1 MPRALPRKKQKTVI
15 RSRST
20 ERLRRIFL
28 SRPQNLEVQMKS
40 CFSRAAT
47 AIGIGASLWFGSIA
61 ALATPQ
67 QPQPQTKD
75 QTTAQDQSTSQTDQ
89 KNQKSGTQ
97 APQQTAANKKPL
109 STNDDPA
116 MIGKRNINK
125 GIWGKMA
132 AGTEKE
138 VREGRMLAAQV
149 DKEAKFID
157 DPIITEYVNRVGQ
170 NIVLHSDAKVPFTI
184 KVIDSDEVNA
194 FALPGGFFYVN
205 KGLVLAAD
213 NEAELA
219 GVMAHEIGH
228 VAARHAMENQAK
240 MQAIDIGMLAGI
252 LLGGGII
259 GNVLYNGGGFF
270 EGMAFMHF
278 SRGAEEEAD
287 RLGVQYMWAAGY
299 DPTAM
304 ATMFEKLEAKN
315 KKKPGT
321 IARMFMDHPAPADRR
336 AAALALAARFP
347 EREEYVISSSEFQRV
362 KNRLLRLSNARAT
375 ATGAIPGDDNGTP
388 GRPTLKRRQPTPD
401 DSTTTTPDGTQKP
414 DNNKPAP
421 PTLRREPQPQTSP
434 TPQP

>member
-1 MPRALPRKKQKTVI
+1 MKI
-15 RSRST
+15 H
-20 ERLRRIFL
+20 L
-28 SRPQNLEVQMKS
+28 SRAVV
-40 CFSRAAT
+40 AT
-47 AIGIGASLWFGSIA
+47 GLGVSLWFGSIA
-61 ALATPQ
+61 VVAAPQQSKDQTQTPATQSQTSQSQTAKTDQKSTTQ
-67 QPQPQTKD
+67 QPQP
-75 QTTAQDQSTSQTDQ
+75 TAS
-89 KNQKSGTQ
+89 NG
-97 APQQTAANKKPL
+97 KPL
-109 STNDDPA
+109 STGEDPT

-125 GIWGKMA
+125 GIWAGGIIGAK
-132 AGTEKE
+132 GTESE
-138 VREGRMLAAQV
+138 VRLGRQLAAQV

-205 KGLVLAAD
+205 KGLILAAD

-219 GVMAHEIGH
+219 GVMAHEIAH

-240 MQAIDIGMLAGI
+240 MQALDIGMLAGI
-252 LLGGGII
+252 LLGGPILS
-259 GNVLYNGGGFF
+259 NVLYNGGSFF
-270 EGMAFMHF
+270 EGMAFLKF

-287 RLGVQYMWAAGY
+287 KLGVQYMWAAGY
-299 DPTAM
+299 DPSAM

-321 IARMFMDHPAPADRR
+321 ISRMFADHPAPADRR
-336 AAALALAARFP
+336 QAALNLAARFP

-362 KNRLLRLSNARAT
+362 KNRLLRLSNARVT
-375 ATGAIPGDDNGTP
+375 NNGAIAAGDDDTP

-401 DSTTTTPDGTQKP
+401 DSTTTNPDGTTTPKT
-414 DNNKPAP
+414 DSTKPAA
-421 PTLRREPQPQTSP
+421 PTLRRNPDAQPTP